1 VQGAVADPRE
11 ADPVAG
17 EEALRLR
24 PLESQE
30 FDVNVIDTSGT
41 VFAFRVIGHGMPLQ
55 VNDEACM
62 ADLTER
68 VSRAYAEDGYRYRL
82 AVDETL
88 REASSYE
95 AVSVEHIRKII
106 AEDLEDLQKFA
117 DTVFNLAGR

>member
-1 VQGAVADPRE
+1 MADPRE

-62 ADLTER
+62 ADLTAR
-68 VSRAYAEDGYRYRL
+68 VSRAYAEAGYRYRL
-82 AVDETL
+82 SVDESL
-88 REASSYE
+88 REASPFE
-95 AVSVEHIRKII
+95 AVSLEHHRTLND
-106 AEDLEDLQKFA
+106 ADL
-117 DTVFNLAGR
+117 